1 MRMTR
6 RRFLAALPALALT
19 ARGTLADDPIR
30 LNIPGPRALPFL
42 PLELIKPL
50 GLDRE
55 QGSELV
61 LRHFPSGVQ
70 AMDDVLAGN
79 AHFAA
84 FAFSI
89 TVALAAKGL
98 DAVAVVP
105 VSGRTPPFAFVVRN
119 DLRARVRAPRDLKGR
134 SIGVS
139 VGSATTKTYLQSL
152 AEIILATHGV
162 RADEV
167 RWVGTAQNMAGQR
180 GALGGRVVD
189 AAFCEE
195 PFVSGLVSAGIGHVL
210 LDVADPKVSAQVP
223 GLHHLRS
230 AVATTRRLAQQDP
243 QRVARLV
250 RMVKGSLAWISRH
263 SPAELIDRLEI
274 ADPTER
280 QQFLKVVTRLP
291 HLYSSDGRFSAREI
305 TSTREFIDAST
316 LPGAGR
322 IDPDTLVL
330 DTWAGRT
337 S

>member
-1 MRMTR
+1 MPMTR
-6 RRFLAALPALALT
+6 RQFLLTLPALAWPVRAT
-19 ARGTLADDPIR
+19 PADDPIR

-55 QGSELV
+55 QGTELV

-70 AMDDVLAGN
+70 GMDDVLAGN

-105 VSGRTPPFAFVVRN
+105 VSGRTPPFGFVVRSE
-119 DLRARVRAPRDLKGR
+119 LRTRIRTPGDLKGR

-152 AEIILATHGV
+152 AEIILATYGV
-162 RADEV
+162 GADDV

-180 GALGGRVVD
+180 GALRGRVVD
-189 AAFCEE
+189 AVFCEE
-195 PFVSGLVSAGIGHVL
+195 PFVSGLVSDGVGHVL

-223 GLHHLRS
+223 GLNHLRS
-230 AVATTRRLAQQDP
+230 TVATTRRLAQQDP

-250 RMVKGSLAWISRH
+250 RMVQGSLAWIRRH
-263 SPAELIDRLEI
+263 PPAALIDRLAI
-274 ADPTER
+274 ADRTER
-280 QQFLKVVTRLP
+280 EQFLKVLARLP
-291 HLYSSDGRFSAREI
+291 QLYSSDGRFSSREI
-305 TSTREFIDAST
+305 ASTRQFIAASS
-316 LPGAGR
+316 LPGAH
-322 IDPDTLVL
+322 IDPDAVVL